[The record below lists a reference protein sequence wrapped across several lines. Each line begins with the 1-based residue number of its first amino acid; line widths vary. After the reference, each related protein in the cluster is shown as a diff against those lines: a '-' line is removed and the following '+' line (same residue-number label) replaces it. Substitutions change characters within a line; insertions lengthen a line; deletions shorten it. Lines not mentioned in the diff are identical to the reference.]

1 MAEVWKKTL
10 GSLRERL
17 DRQQYDHWFKP
28 IVCEEE
34 TDNTIVLQV
43 PDRYFRSWL
52 ESNYLAMLKDELREQ
67 THRDVDIQFTYR
79 ESTPI
84 SAPARKRPVGPETLP
99 IDRRYTFDTYV
110 VGDSNHLAH
119 AACAA
124 IADAPGE
131 TYNPL
136 FIYGGVGLGK
146 THLLHSVANQI
157 RAERPNAK
165 IQYFAAESYIN
176 DLVQSIRTDRMDD
189 FRRRYRQ
196 RCDVLLVDDIQFLA
210 GKERTQV
217 EFFHTFNSLYADRK
231 QIVLTS
237 DRAPSEIAN
246 LEDRLKS
253 RFQWGLIADVQLPDY
268 ETRLAILRSK
278 AAAEQIELPNE
289 VAEFVARH
297 IKSNVRDLEGCL
309 VRLSAHS
316 RLTRQPIEV
325 AMTRH
330 VLRDLLVEPAP
341 TLTIPQIQKTVANFY
356 NVTVSDLKGPRRH
369 RAIAFPRMIAMYL
382 AREHTPCSYPE
393 IGKRFGNR
401 DHSTVISA
409 VKKITKGVDTTDHAV
424 MRALTDIRKMLN
436 VG

>member
-1 MAEVWKKTL
+1 MADVWKKTL

-34 TDNTIVLQV
+34 TSNTIVLQV

-52 ESNYLAMLKDELREQ
+52 ESNYLAMLKDELRVQ
-67 THRDVDIQFTYR
+67 TDKDLDIQFTYR
-79 ESTPI
+79 D
-84 SAPARKRPVGPETLP
+84 ARQAKSKVTQPTGPETLP
-99 IDRRYTFDTYV
+99 IDSRYTFGTFV

-119 AACAA
+119 AACSA
-124 IADAPGE
+124 IADAPGD

-157 RAERPNAK
+157 RAERPAAK

-278 AAAEQIELPNE
+278 AAAEQIHLPDD

-297 IKSNVRDLEGCL
+297 VKSNVRDLEGCL

-325 AMTRH
+325 PMTRH
-330 VLRDLLVEPAP
+330 VLRDLLIEAAP
-341 TLTIPQIQKTVANFY
+341 TLTIPQIQKVVANFY

-409 VKKITKGVDTTDHAV
+409 VKKITAGVKNTDHAV
-424 MRALTDIRKMLN
+424 TRAIADIRKALN
-436 VG
+436 LS